1 MPSTLP
7 LKLQCEN
14 NSITLLIKHQYIKL
28 SMFME
33 IGYLKKSYI
42 AIYGN
47 LEYLSIKW
55 IVSIVEGTSVIERK
69 KWSQARILCP
79 NLNSITEA
87 AVSPAWN
94 LTLRQ
99 NLFSYL

>member
-1 MPSTLP
+1 
-7 LKLQCEN
+7 
-14 NSITLLIKHQYIKL
+14 
-28 SMFME
+28 MFME
-33 IGYLKKSYI
+33 IGYLKKSCI
-42 AIYGN
+42 AIYSD

-69 KWSQARILCP
+69 KSSQASILCS
-79 NLNSITEA
+79 NLNPVTEA
-87 AVSPAWN
+87 AVWSPAWN